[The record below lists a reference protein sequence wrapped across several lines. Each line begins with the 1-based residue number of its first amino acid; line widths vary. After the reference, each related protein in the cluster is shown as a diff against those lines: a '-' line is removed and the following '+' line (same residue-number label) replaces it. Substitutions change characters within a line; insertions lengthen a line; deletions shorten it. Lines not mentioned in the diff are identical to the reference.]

1 MCNPCVNPNAA
12 RRLLSAVLSLQRLH
26 NSRRKPFHACGHR
39 YGSEGGG
46 GFRERPVGMA
56 YPPTNMA
63 AQKCGEN
70 YFLEVKNDRW
80 DGSI

>member
-1 MCNPCVNPNAA
+1 MLAA
-12 RRLLSAVLSLQRLH
+12 IDTVV
-26 NSRRKPFHACGHR
+26 KG
-39 YGSEGGG
+39 GGG

-56 YPPTNMA
+56 YSPTNMA

-70 YFLEVKNDRW
+70 YFLEVENDRW